1 MQTFI
6 DTLARILGSYLPNL
20 LAALAIL
27 VVGWILAL
35 IVAAIVRGI
44 LRRTDLDNRIA
55 KWAAGEER
63 GAEIDIERWISQIIF
78 YVLMLF
84 VLVAFFQTLGLTLIT
99 QPLNLLL
106 AQVFEFLPRVLAAG
120 LLLLVAW
127 ILASALRLLVSRAL
141 GATGLDQRL
150 GDEAEVEGRVPLSKA
165 LGDAVYWLV
174 FLLFLPTILDALSL
188 QGLLAPVQELLNEV
202 LGFLPNL
209 LAAGLILL
217 VGWFLARIIQRI
229 VTNLLASVGLNQL
242 SERVGISSVLGE
254 QQLSD
259 LLGFVVY
266 VLVLIPVLI
275 AALNALALEAITAPA
290 ANMLNT
296 FLTAIPAVFGAA
308 LVLALAYVVGRLVA
322 GLVTNL
328 LAGLGFNTVL
338 VRLGVSRTPEA
349 GQRSPAQIVGWLVLV
364 GVMLFAVIE
373 ALQLLGFTVLAQ
385 MVANFTTFAGQ
396 IILGLIIFALG
407 LYIANLAAQAIH
419 ESEVNQSGLLAMAAR
434 IAILVL
440 AGAMALRQMGLA
452 NEIINLAFGLLL
464 GAIAVAVALAFGLG
478 GRDIAA
484 RELENMVQ
492 SVKEDEPGSTPGV

>member
-6 DTLARILGSYLPNL
+6 DTIARILGSYLPNL

-55 KWAAGEER
+55 KWAVGEDR

-106 AQVFEFLPRVLAAG
+106 AQVFEYLPRLLAAG

-127 ILASALRLLVSRAL
+127 ILASALRLLVTRAL
-141 GATGLDQRL
+141 GAARLDQRL
-150 GDEAEVEGRVPLSKA
+150 GDEAEVEGRVPLSKT

-202 LGFLPNL
+202 LGFLPNI

-259 LLGFVVY
+259 LIGFVVY

-275 AALNALALEAITAPA
+275 AALNALALEAITSPA

-349 GQRSPAQIVGWLVLV
+349 GQRSPAEIVGWLVLV

-385 MVANFTTFAGQ
+385 MVANFTAFAGQ

-484 RELENMVQ
+484 RELESMVQ
-492 SVKEDEPGSTPGV
+492 SVKEDEPGSTPGD

>member
-6 DTLARILGSYLPNL
+6 NELARILGSYLPNL

-35 IVAAIVRGI
+35 IIAAVVRGV
-44 LRRTDLDNRIA
+44 LRRTSLDNRIA
-55 KWAAGEER
+55 QWAAGEER
-63 GAEIDIERWISQIIF
+63 AAEVDVERWISQIVF

-106 AQVFEFLPRVLAAG
+106 VQVFEFLPRLLAAG

-127 ILASALRLLVSRAL
+127 VLASALRMVVTRAL
-141 GATGLDQRL
+141 GAAKLDQRL
-150 GDEAEVEGRVPLSKA
+150 GDEAEVEGQVPLSKT

-229 VTNLLASVGLNQL
+229 VTNLLTSVGVNQL
-242 SERVGISSVLGE
+242 SERIGISSVLGE
-254 QQLSD
+254 QQLAD

-275 AALNALALEAITAPA
+275 AGLNALALEAITAPA

-308 LVLALAYVVGRLVA
+308 LVLALAYIVGRLVA

-328 LAGLGFNTVL
+328 LAGIGFNAVL
-338 VRLGVSRTPEA
+338 ARLGIGRTLDE
-349 GQRSPAQIVGWLVLV
+349 GQRTPAQIVGWLVLV
-364 GVMLFAVIE
+364 GVMLFAIIE
-373 ALQLLGFTVLAQ
+373 ALQLLGFTVLAA

-396 IILGLIIFALG
+396 ILLGLIIFALG
-407 LYIANLAAQAIH
+407 LYIANLAAQAIR
-419 ESEVNQSGLLAMAAR
+419 ESDVNQSGLLAMAAR

-484 RELENMVQ
+484 RELEDMVR
-492 SVKEDEPGSTPGV
+492 SVKEDETGPTPGL

>member
-55 KWAAGEER
+55 RWAAGEER

-141 GATGLDQRL
+141 GATGLDKRL

-254 QQLSD
+254 QKLSD

-328 LAGLGFNTVL
+328 LTGLGFNTVL